1 VFKKIRQIH
10 FVGIGGIGMSGIAEV
25 LHNLGYIVSG
35 SDTRESDT
43 TRRLASLGLSVTIGH
58 RAENVGAADVV
69 VRSSAVGHDNAEV
82 AAARERLI
90 PVIQRAEMLA
100 ELMRMKYG
108 VAVAGTHG
116 KTTTTSLVA
125 TVLARGGLDPTM
137 VIGGRLNAL
146 GTNAKLGRGDFLVAE
161 ADESDGSFL
170 KLSPTI
176 AVVTTIDA
184 EHLDY
189 YRDLA
194 HIQETFI
201 QFINKVPFYGLAV
214 LCLDQENIQA
224 ILPQIEKRY
233 VTYGL
238 RSQAD
243 LLARDI
249 RFAGMTSACEVVWK
263 GASLGQLALR
273 VPGLHNVYN
282 ALAAVAVGLDLDLP
296 FAVIRDALAE
306 FTGVDRRFQIRGEAQ
321 GITVVD
327 DYAHHPAE
335 LRATLDAAKSGF
347 GRRVVAVF
355 QPHRYTRTC
364 ALLAEFSTAFY
375 QADRL
380 FVTEIYPAGESPIPG
395 VSGRQ
400 VAEGAAGHG
409 HKHAAFV
416 ADKGEL
422 AAAVVSGLQPGDLV
436 LTLGAGD
443 IWRVGEE
450 ILERLRK
457 VERRA
462 PSAER
467 RDGDPGASPG
477 NAAGKGCGS

>member
-1 VFKKIRQIH
+1 MFKKIRRIH

-25 LHNLGYIVSG
+25 LHNLGYLVSG
-35 SDTRESDT
+35 SDLKESET
-43 TRRLASLGLSVTIGH
+43 TRRLAALGVCIQIGH
-58 RAENVGAADVV
+58 RADNVSDADVV
-69 VRSSAVGHDNAEV
+69 VRSSAVGAENV
-82 AAARERLI
+82 ETLAARQRLV

-146 GTNAKLGRGDFLVAE
+146 GSNAKLGQGDFLVAE

-170 KLSPTI
+170 TLSPTI

-194 HIQETFI
+194 HIQETFL
-201 QFINKVPFYGLAV
+201 QFINKVPFYGATV
-214 LCLDQENIQA
+214 LCLDQEHIQA
-224 ILPQIEKRY
+224 LVPRIEKRF

-238 RSQAD
+238 RTQAD
-243 LLARDI
+243 FMARNI
-249 RFAGMTSACEVVWK
+249 AFAGMTSRCEVVWK
-263 GASLGQLALR
+263 HRPLGRLDLR

-282 ALAAVAVGLDLDLP
+282 ALAAVAVGMELDLE
-296 FAVIRDALAE
+296 FSVIRDALAE
-306 FTGVDRRFQIRGEAQ
+306 FSGVDRRFQVRGEA
-321 GITVVD
+321 GGVTVVD

-335 LRATLDAAKSGF
+335 IQATLNAAKDGF

-355 QPHRYTRTC
+355 QPHRYSRTR

-380 FVTEIYPAGESPIPG
+380 FVTEIYPAGEAPIPG

-400 VAEGAAGHG
+400 IADGVTGHG
-409 HKHAAFV
+409 HRDVRFVPDKAA
-416 ADKGEL
+416 L
-422 AAAVVSGLQPGDLV
+422 AAAVAADLEPGDMV

-443 IWRVGEE
+443 VWRVGEE
-450 ILERLRK
+450 ILERLR
-457 VERRA
+457 
-462 PSAER
+462 
-467 RDGDPGASPG
+467 
-477 NAAGKGCGS
+477 AAGR

>member
-1 VFKKIRQIH
+1 MFKKIRRIH

-25 LHNLGYIVSG
+25 LHNLGYLVSG
-35 SDTRESDT
+35 SDSRESET
-43 TRRLASLGLSVTIGH
+43 TRRLASLGVRVVIGH
-58 RAENVGAADVV
+58 QAENLGEADVV
-69 VRSSAVGHDNAEV
+69 VRSSAVGQENAEV
-82 AAARERLI
+82 AAARQRLV

-116 KTTTTSLVA
+116 KTTTTSMVA

-146 GTNAKLGRGDFLVAE
+146 GSNAKLGRGDFLVAE

-176 AVVTTIDA
+176 AVVTTVDA

-194 HIQETFI
+194 HIQDTFVE
-201 QFINKVPFYGLAV
+201 FINKVPFYGMAV

-224 ILPQIEKRY
+224 LLPRVEKRY

-243 LLARDI
+243 VLARDVA
-249 RFAGMTSACEVVWK
+249 FAGMTSACRVFWK
-263 GASLGQLALR
+263 GELLGRLALN

-282 ALAAVAVGLDLDLP
+282 ALAAVVVGMDLDLR
-296 FAVIRDALAE
+296 FEVIRDALAD
-306 FTGVDRRFQIRGEAQ
+306 FTGVDRRFQVRGEA
-321 GITVVD
+321 GGVTVVD
-327 DYAHHPAE
+327 DYAHHPVE
-335 LRATLDAAKSGF
+335 LKATLNAAKDGF
-347 GRRVVAVF
+347 GRRVIAVF
-355 QPHRYTRTC
+355 QPHRYSRTQ
-364 ALLAEFSTAFY
+364 ALLGEFSTAFY

-380 FVTEIYPAGESPIPG
+380 FVTEIYPAGEAPIPG

-400 VAEGAAGHG
+400 IADGVAGHG
-409 HKHAAFV
+409 HRHVTYV
-416 ADKGEL
+416 ADKSEL
-422 AAAVVSGLQPGDLV
+422 AKAVLDQVTPGDMV

-443 IWRVGEE
+443 VWRVGEE
-450 ILERLRK
+450 ILDRLR
-457 VERRA
+457 
-462 PSAER
+462 
-467 RDGDPGASPG
+467 
-477 NAAGKGCGS
+477 AGGR

>member
-1 VFKKIRQIH
+1 MFKKIRRIH

-25 LHNLGYIVSG
+25 LHNLGYLVSG
-35 SDTRESDT
+35 SDSRESET
-43 TRRLASLGLSVTIGH
+43 TRRLASLGVRVVIGH
-58 RAENVGAADVV
+58 QAENLGEADVV
-69 VRSSAVGHDNAEV
+69 VRSSAVGQENAEV
-82 AAARERLI
+82 AAARQRLV

-116 KTTTTSLVA
+116 KTTTTSMVA

-146 GTNAKLGRGDFLVAE
+146 GSNAKLGRGDFLVAE

-194 HIQETFI
+194 HIQDTFVE
-201 QFINKVPFYGLAV
+201 FINKVPFYGMAV

-224 ILPQIEKRY
+224 ILPRVEKRY

-243 LLARDI
+243 VLARDVE
-249 RFAGMTSACEVVWK
+249 FAGMTSACRVFWK
-263 GASLGQLALR
+263 GELLGRLALN

-282 ALAAVAVGLDLDLP
+282 ALAAVVVGMDLDLR
-296 FAVIRDALAE
+296 FEVIRDALAE
-306 FTGVDRRFQIRGEAQ
+306 FTGVDRRFQVRGEAG

-327 DYAHHPAE
+327 DYAHHPVE
-335 LRATLDAAKSGF
+335 LKATLNAAKDGF
-347 GRRVVAVF
+347 GRRVIAVF
-355 QPHRYTRTC
+355 QPHRYSRTQ
-364 ALLAEFSTAFY
+364 ALLGEFSTAFY

-380 FVTEIYPAGESPIPG
+380 FVTEIYPAGEAPIPG

-400 VAEGAAGHG
+400 IADGVAGHG
-409 HKHAAFV
+409 HRHVTYV
-416 ADKGEL
+416 ADKSEL
-422 AAAVVSGLQPGDLV
+422 AKAVLDQAAPGDMV

-443 IWRVGEE
+443 VWRVGVE
-450 ILERLRK
+450 ILDRLR
-457 VERRA
+457 
-462 PSAER
+462 
-467 RDGDPGASPG
+467 
-477 NAAGKGCGS
+477 AGGR

>member
-1 VFKKIRQIH
+1 MFKKIRRIH

-25 LHNLGYIVSG
+25 LHNLGYLVSG
-35 SDTRESDT
+35 SDSRESET
-43 TRRLASLGLSVTIGH
+43 TRRLASLGVHVVIGH
-58 RAENVGAADVV
+58 QAENLGEADVV
-69 VRSSAVGHDNAEV
+69 VRSSAVGQENAEIL
-82 AAARERLI
+82 AALQRLV

-116 KTTTTSLVA
+116 KTTTTSMVA

-146 GTNAKLGRGDFLVAE
+146 GSNAKLGRGDFLVAE

-194 HIQETFI
+194 HIQDTFVE
-201 QFINKVPFYGLAV
+201 FINKVPFYGMAV

-224 ILPQIEKRY
+224 LLPRVEKRY

-243 LLARDI
+243 VLARDVE
-249 RFAGMTSACEVVWK
+249 FAGMTSACRVFWK
-263 GASLGQLALR
+263 GELLGRLALN

-282 ALAAVAVGLDLDLP
+282 ALAAVVVGMDLDLR
-296 FAVIRDALAE
+296 FEVIRDALAD
-306 FTGVDRRFQIRGEAQ
+306 FTGVDRRFQVRGEAG

-327 DYAHHPAE
+327 DYAHHPVE
-335 LRATLDAAKSGF
+335 IKATLNAAKDGF
-347 GRRVVAVF
+347 GRRVIAVF
-355 QPHRYTRTC
+355 QPHRYSRTQ
-364 ALLAEFSTAFY
+364 ALLGDFSTAFY

-380 FVTEIYPAGESPIPG
+380 FVTEIYPAGEAPIPG

-400 VAEGAAGHG
+400 IADGVAGHG
-409 HKHAAFV
+409 HRHVTYV
-416 ADKGEL
+416 ADKSEL
-422 AAAVVSGLQPGDLV
+422 AKAVLDQVAPGDMV

-443 IWRVGEE
+443 VWRVGEE
-450 ILERLRK
+450 ILDRLR
-457 VERRA
+457 
-462 PSAER
+462 
-467 RDGDPGASPG
+467 
-477 NAAGKGCGS
+477 AGGR

>member
-1 VFKKIRQIH
+1 VFKKIRRIH

-25 LHNLGYIVSG
+25 LHNLGYLVSG
-35 SDTRESDT
+35 SDSRESET
-43 TRRLASLGLSVTIGH
+43 TRRLASLGVRVVIGH
-58 RAENVGAADVV
+58 QAENLGEADVV
-69 VRSSAVGHDNAEV
+69 VRSSAVGQENAEV
-82 AAARERLI
+82 AAARQRLV

-116 KTTTTSLVA
+116 KTTTTSMVA

-146 GTNAKLGRGDFLVAE
+146 GSNAKLGRGDFLVAE

-176 AVVTTIDA
+176 AVVTTVDA

-194 HIQETFI
+194 HIQDTFVE
-201 QFINKVPFYGLAV
+201 FINKVPFYGMAV

-224 ILPQIEKRY
+224 LLPRVEKRY

-243 LLARDI
+243 VLARDVE
-249 RFAGMTSACEVVWK
+249 FAGMTSACRVFWK
-263 GASLGQLALR
+263 GELLGRLALN

-282 ALAAVAVGLDLDLP
+282 ALAAVVVGMDLDLR
-296 FAVIRDALAE
+296 FEVIRDALAD
-306 FTGVDRRFQIRGEAQ
+306 FTGVDRRFQVRGEAG

-327 DYAHHPAE
+327 DYAHHPVE
-335 LRATLDAAKSGF
+335 LKATLNAAKDGF
-347 GRRVVAVF
+347 GRRVIAVF
-355 QPHRYTRTC
+355 QPHRYSRTQ
-364 ALLAEFSTAFY
+364 ALLGEFSTAFY

-380 FVTEIYPAGESPIPG
+380 FVTEIYPAGEAPIPG

-400 VAEGAAGHG
+400 IADGVAGHG
-409 HKHAAFV
+409 HRHVTYV
-416 ADKGEL
+416 ADKSEL
-422 AAAVVSGLQPGDLV
+422 AKAVLDQVAPGDMV

-443 IWRVGEE
+443 VWRVGEE
-450 ILERLRK
+450 ILDRLR
-457 VERRA
+457 
-462 PSAER
+462 
-467 RDGDPGASPG
+467 
-477 NAAGKGCGS
+477 AGGR

>member
-1 VFKKIRQIH
+1 MFKKIRRIH

-25 LHNLGYIVSG
+25 LHNLGYLVSG
-35 SDTRESDT
+35 SDSRESET
-43 TRRLASLGLSVTIGH
+43 TRRLGSLGLGVAIGH
-58 RAENVGAADVV
+58 CAENIGDADVV
-69 VRSSAVGHDNAEV
+69 VRSSAVGHENPEV
-82 AAARERLI
+82 AAARQRLI

-108 VAVAGTHG
+108 VAIAGTHG

-146 GTNAKLGRGDFLVAE
+146 GSNAKLGRGDFLVAE

-194 HIQETFI
+194 HIKDTFVE
-201 QFINKVPFYGLAV
+201 FINKVPFYGLAV

-224 ILPQIEKRY
+224 ILPQMEKRF

-238 RSQAD
+238 RTQAD
-243 LLARDI
+243 FLARDI
-249 RFAGMTSACEVVWK
+249 SFAGMASECSVSWK
-263 GASLGQLALR
+263 GKPLGRLR
-273 VPGLHNVYN
+273 LKVPGLHNIYN
-282 ALAAVAVGLDLDLP
+282 ALAAVAVGIDLDLS
-296 FAVIRDALAE
+296 FETIRDALGE
-306 FTGVDRRFQIRGEAQ
+306 FTGVDRRFQIRGEVG

-335 LRATLDAAKSGF
+335 IQATLDAAKNGF
-347 GRRVVAVF
+347 GRQVIAVF
-355 QPHRYTRTC
+355 QPHRYTRTR
-364 ALLAEFSTAFY
+364 ALLPEFSTAFY
-375 QADRL
+375 QADRV
-380 FVTEIYPAGESPIPG
+380 FVTEIYPAGETPIEG

-400 VAEGAAGHG
+400 IADGVTGHG
-409 HKHAAFV
+409 HRHVTYV
-416 ADKGEL
+416 ADKSDLAGAVL
-422 AAAVVSGLQPGDLV
+422 AAAQPGDLV
-436 LTLGAGD
+436 VTLGAGD
-443 IWRVGEE
+443 IWRVGED
-450 ILERLRK
+450 ILEHLR
-457 VERRA
+457 
-462 PSAER
+462 
-467 RDGDPGASPG
+467 
-477 NAAGKGCGS
+477 AGGR

>member
-1 VFKKIRQIH
+1 MFKKIRRIH

-25 LHNLGYIVSG
+25 LHNLGYLVSG
-35 SDTRESDT
+35 SDSRESET
-43 TRRLASLGLSVTIGH
+43 TRRLASLGVRVVIGH
-58 RAENVGAADVV
+58 QAENLGEADVV
-69 VRSSAVGHDNAEV
+69 VRSSAVGQENAEV
-82 AAARERLI
+82 AAARQRLV

-116 KTTTTSLVA
+116 KTTTTSMVA

-146 GTNAKLGRGDFLVAE
+146 GSNAKLGRGDFLVAE

-194 HIQETFI
+194 HIQDTFVE
-201 QFINKVPFYGLAV
+201 FINKVPFYGMAV

-224 ILPQIEKRY
+224 LLPRVEKRY

-243 LLARDI
+243 VLARDVE
-249 RFAGMTSACEVVWK
+249 FAGMTSACRVFWK
-263 GASLGQLALR
+263 GELLGRLALN

-282 ALAAVAVGLDLDLP
+282 ALAAVVVGMDLDLR
-296 FAVIRDALAE
+296 FEVIRDALAE
-306 FTGVDRRFQIRGEAQ
+306 FTGVDRRFQVRGEAG

-327 DYAHHPAE
+327 DYAHHPVE
-335 LRATLDAAKSGF
+335 LKATLNAAKDGF
-347 GRRVVAVF
+347 GRRVIAVF
-355 QPHRYTRTC
+355 QPHRYSRTQ
-364 ALLAEFSTAFY
+364 ALLGEFSTAFY

-380 FVTEIYPAGESPIPG
+380 FVTEIYPAGEAPIPG

-400 VAEGAAGHG
+400 IADGVAGHG
-409 HKHAAFV
+409 HRHVTYV
-416 ADKGEL
+416 ADKSEL
-422 AAAVVSGLQPGDLV
+422 AKAVLDQVAPGDMV

-443 IWRVGEE
+443 VWRVGEE
-450 ILERLRK
+450 ILDRLR
-457 VERRA
+457 
-462 PSAER
+462 
-467 RDGDPGASPG
+467 
-477 NAAGKGCGS
+477 AGGR

>member
-1 VFKKIRQIH
+1 MFKKIRRIH

-25 LHNLGYIVSG
+25 LHNLGYLVSG
-35 SDTRESDT
+35 SDSRESET
-43 TRRLASLGLSVTIGH
+43 TRRLASLGVRVVIGH
-58 RAENVGAADVV
+58 QAENLGEADVV
-69 VRSSAVGHDNAEV
+69 VRSSAVGQENAEV
-82 AAARERLI
+82 LAARQRLV

-116 KTTTTSLVA
+116 KTTTTSMVA

-146 GTNAKLGRGDFLVAE
+146 GSNAKLGRGDFLVAE

-176 AVVTTIDA
+176 AVVTTVDA

-194 HIQETFI
+194 HIQDTFVE
-201 QFINKVPFYGLAV
+201 FINKVPFYGMAV

-224 ILPQIEKRY
+224 LLPRVEKRY

-243 LLARDI
+243 VLARDVE
-249 RFAGMTSACEVVWK
+249 FAGMTSACRVFWK
-263 GASLGQLALR
+263 GELLGRLALN

-282 ALAAVAVGLDLDLP
+282 ALAAVVVGMDLDLR
-296 FAVIRDALAE
+296 FEVIRDALAD
-306 FTGVDRRFQIRGEAQ
+306 FTGVDRRFQVRGEAG

-327 DYAHHPAE
+327 DYAHHPVE
-335 LRATLDAAKSGF
+335 IKATLNAAKDGF
-347 GRRVVAVF
+347 GRRVIAVF
-355 QPHRYTRTC
+355 QPHRYSRTQ
-364 ALLAEFSTAFY
+364 ALLGDFSTAFY

-380 FVTEIYPAGESPIPG
+380 FVTEIYAAGEAPIPG

-400 VAEGAAGHG
+400 IADGVAGHG
-409 HKHAAFV
+409 HRHVTYV
-416 ADKGEL
+416 ADKSEL
-422 AAAVVSGLQPGDLV
+422 AKAVLDQAAPGDMV

-443 IWRVGEE
+443 VWRVGEE
-450 ILERLRK
+450 ILDRLR
-457 VERRA
+457 
-462 PSAER
+462 
-467 RDGDPGASPG
+467 
-477 NAAGKGCGS
+477 AGGR

>member
-1 VFKKIRQIH
+1 VFKKIRRIH

-25 LHNLGYIVSG
+25 LHNLGYLVSG
-35 SDTRESDT
+35 SDSRESET
-43 TRRLASLGLSVTIGH
+43 TRRLASLGVRVVIGH
-58 RAENVGAADVV
+58 QAENLGEADVV
-69 VRSSAVGHDNAEV
+69 VRSSAVGQENAEV
-82 AAARERLI
+82 AAARQRLV

-116 KTTTTSLVA
+116 KTTTTSMVA

-146 GTNAKLGRGDFLVAE
+146 GSNAKLGRGDFLVAE

-176 AVVTTIDA
+176 AVVTTVDA

-194 HIQETFI
+194 HIQDTFVE
-201 QFINKVPFYGLAV
+201 FINKVPFYGMAV

-224 ILPQIEKRY
+224 LLPRVEKRY

-243 LLARDI
+243 VLARDVE
-249 RFAGMTSACEVVWK
+249 FAGMTSACRVFWK
-263 GASLGQLALR
+263 GELLGRLALN

-282 ALAAVAVGLDLDLP
+282 ALAAVVVGMDLDIR
-296 FAVIRDALAE
+296 FEVIRDALAD
-306 FTGVDRRFQIRGEAQ
+306 FTGVDRRFQVRGEAG

-327 DYAHHPAE
+327 DYAHHPVE
-335 LRATLDAAKSGF
+335 IKATLNAAKDGF
-347 GRRVVAVF
+347 GRRVIAVF
-355 QPHRYTRTC
+355 QPHRYSRTQ
-364 ALLAEFSTAFY
+364 ALLGEFSTAFY

-380 FVTEIYPAGESPIPG
+380 FVTEIYPAGEAPIPG

-400 VAEGAAGHG
+400 IADGVAGHG
-409 HKHAAFV
+409 HRHVTYV
-416 ADKGEL
+416 ADKSEL
-422 AAAVVSGLQPGDLV
+422 AKAVLDQAAPGDMV

-450 ILERLRK
+450 ILDRLR
-457 VERRA
+457 
-462 PSAER
+462 
-467 RDGDPGASPG
+467 
-477 NAAGKGCGS
+477 AGGR

>member
-1 VFKKIRQIH
+1 MFKKIRRIH

-25 LHNLGYIVSG
+25 LHNLGYLVSG
-35 SDTRESDT
+35 SDSRESET
-43 TRRLASLGLSVTIGH
+43 TRRLGSLGLGVAIGH
-58 RAENVGAADVV
+58 CAENIGDADVV
-69 VRSSAVGHDNAEV
+69 VRSSAVGHENPEV
-82 AAARERLI
+82 AAARQRLI

-108 VAVAGTHG
+108 VAIAGTHG

-146 GTNAKLGRGDFLVAE
+146 GSNAKLGRGDFLVAE

-194 HIQETFI
+194 HIKDTFVE
-201 QFINKVPFYGLAV
+201 FINKVPFYGLAV

-224 ILPQIEKRY
+224 ILPQMEKRF

-238 RSQAD
+238 RTQAD
-243 LLARDI
+243 FLARDI
-249 RFAGMTSACEVVWK
+249 SFAGMASECSVSWK
-263 GASLGQLALR
+263 GKPLGRLR
-273 VPGLHNVYN
+273 LKVPGLHNIYN
-282 ALAAVAVGLDLDLP
+282 ALAAVAVGIDLDLS
-296 FAVIRDALAE
+296 FETIRDALGE
-306 FTGVDRRFQIRGEAQ
+306 FTGVDRRFQIRGEVG

-335 LRATLDAAKSGF
+335 IQATLDAAKNGF
-347 GRRVVAVF
+347 GRQVIAVF
-355 QPHRYTRTC
+355 QPHRYTRTR
-364 ALLAEFSTAFY
+364 ALLPEFSTAFY
-375 QADRL
+375 QADRV
-380 FVTEIYPAGESPIPG
+380 FVTEIYPAGEAPIEG

-400 VAEGAAGHG
+400 IADGVTGHG
-409 HKHAAFV
+409 HRHVTYV
-416 ADKGEL
+416 ADKSDLAGAVL
-422 AAAVVSGLQPGDLV
+422 AAAQPGDLV
-436 LTLGAGD
+436 VTLGAGD
-443 IWRVGEE
+443 IWRVGED
-450 ILERLRK
+450 ILEHLR
-457 VERRA
+457 
-462 PSAER
+462 
-467 RDGDPGASPG
+467 
-477 NAAGKGCGS
+477 AGGR

>member
-1 VFKKIRQIH
+1 VFKKIRRIH

-25 LHNLGYIVSG
+25 LHNLGYLVSG
-35 SDTRESDT
+35 SDSRESET
-43 TRRLASLGLSVTIGH
+43 TRRLASLGVRVVIGH
-58 RAENVGAADVV
+58 QAENLGEADVV
-69 VRSSAVGHDNAEV
+69 VRSSAVGQENAEV
-82 AAARERLI
+82 AAARQRLV

-116 KTTTTSLVA
+116 KTTTTSMVA

-146 GTNAKLGRGDFLVAE
+146 GSNAKLGRGDFLVAE

-176 AVVTTIDA
+176 AVVTTVDA

-194 HIQETFI
+194 HIQDTFVE
-201 QFINKVPFYGLAV
+201 FINKVPFYGMAV

-224 ILPQIEKRY
+224 LLPRVEKRY

-243 LLARDI
+243 FLARDVS
-249 RFAGMTSACEVVWK
+249 FAGMTSECRVFWK
-263 GASLGQLALR
+263 GQPLGRLALK

-282 ALAAVAVGLDLDLP
+282 ALAAVAVGMDLDLS
-296 FAVIRDALAE
+296 FEVIRDALAD
-306 FTGVDRRFQIRGEAQ
+306 FTGVDRRFQVRGEAG

-327 DYAHHPAE
+327 DYAHHPVE
-335 LRATLDAAKSGF
+335 LKATLNAAKDGF
-347 GRRVVAVF
+347 GRRVIAVF
-355 QPHRYTRTC
+355 QPHRYSRTQ
-364 ALLAEFSTAFY
+364 ALLSEFSTAFY

-380 FVTEIYPAGESPIPG
+380 FVTEIYPAGEAPIPG

-400 VAEGAAGHG
+400 IADGVAGHG
-409 HKHAAFV
+409 HRHVTYV
-416 ADKGEL
+416 ADKSEL
-422 AAAVVSGLQPGDLV
+422 AKAVLDQVAPGDMV

-443 IWRVGEE
+443 VWRVGEE
-450 ILERLRK
+450 ILDRLR
-457 VERRA
+457 
-462 PSAER
+462 
-467 RDGDPGASPG
+467 
-477 NAAGKGCGS
+477 AGGR